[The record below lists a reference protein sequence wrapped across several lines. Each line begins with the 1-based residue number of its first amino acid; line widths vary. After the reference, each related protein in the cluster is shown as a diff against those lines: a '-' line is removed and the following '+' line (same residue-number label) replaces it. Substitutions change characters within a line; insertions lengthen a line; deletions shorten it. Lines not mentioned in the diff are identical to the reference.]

1 MLHLKGDLLL
11 GGLMI
16 SQSIEKSKSC
26 TNFFTKKITPL
37 VSDVYQIYILSPR
50 WRCCFNDAFNRTE
63 EEMHS
68 FGFVTVLSG

>member
-26 TNFFTKKITPL
+26 SNFFTKKITPL
-37 VSDVYQIYILSPR
+37 VSDVYRIYIVACDGVVFLMMLL
-50 WRCCFNDAFNRTE
+50 TE
-63 EEMHS
+63 QKKKC
-68 FGFVTVLSG
+68 TVSGLLLF